1 MFQFKPSCRGEGIG
15 LVLAWLVCR
24 WRAGPGRPSCRRR
37 FPYFLKYRA
46 KKTGVPGGCVGK
58 AWHLAM
64 LLNIS
69 FHPCGCSGHVAS
81 EACDGTVFV
90 SCRYSTEK
98 FSGDAGVAFLLQ
110 KMSQQGAI
118 VFQKGVHFRQES
130 GGRKRAACSGED
142 GVHLSTMNKKIFYHV
157 SVDAGAGEGR
167 AAPGQCCNC
176 LRHAGS
182 FPARG
187 RPCAASRL
195 RIFGEMDLS
204 GALPVACAWG
214 PVQGNRKGRAGR
226 PCLPVCLRGTAQCS
240 RMT

>member
-1 MFQFKPSCRGEGIG
+1 
-15 LVLAWLVCR
+15 
-24 WRAGPGRPSCRRR
+24 
-37 FPYFLKYRA
+37 
-46 KKTGVPGGCVGK
+46 
-58 AWHLAM
+58 
-64 LLNIS
+64 
-69 FHPCGCSGHVAS
+69 
-81 EACDGTVFV
+81 
-90 SCRYSTEK
+90 
-98 FSGDAGVAFLLQ
+98 
-110 KMSQQGAI
+110 MSQQGAI

-195 RIFGEMDLS
+195 RILGEMDLS

-226 PCLPVCLRGTAQCS
+226 PCLPVCLHGTAQCS
-240 RMT
+240 RMAWMGRRDPRSRSPGLPGRPDAGDPAATGRLFRCVPTSGRRTAGGQGAFLRCADAATERSVRRSFFAGPEAPGKEKAGPLAGTGLARRI

>member
-1 MFQFKPSCRGEGIG
+1 MACLQ
-15 LVLAWLVCR
+15 
-24 WRAGPGRPSCRRR
+24 
-37 FPYFLKYRA
+37 
-46 KKTGVPGGCVGK
+46 
-58 AWHLAM
+58 
-64 LLNIS
+64 
-69 FHPCGCSGHVAS
+69 VAS
-81 EACDGTVFV
+81 RPRAPLLQTAFPVFSQV
-90 SCRYSTEK
+90 SCQKRASQGAASGKHGILLCYEIFHFIRAAVQGMCHLRHVTEL
-98 FSGDAGVAFLLQ
+98 FSYHADIQRKNFQEMQVLHFLLQ

-157 SVDAGAGEGR
+157 SVDAGAGERQGR
-167 AAPGQCCNC
+167 PRTVLQLPATCGQ
-176 LRHAGS
+176 LSGK
-182 FPARG
+182 G

-195 RIFGEMDLS
+195 RIFGEMDLPE
-204 GALPVACAWG
+204 ALSVACAWG